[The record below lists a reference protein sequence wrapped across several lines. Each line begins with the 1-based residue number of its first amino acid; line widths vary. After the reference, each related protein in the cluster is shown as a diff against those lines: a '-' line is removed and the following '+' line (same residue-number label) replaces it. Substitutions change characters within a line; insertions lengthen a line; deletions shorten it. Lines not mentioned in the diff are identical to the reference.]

1 MVVMD
6 NKSGG
11 QADKNS
17 AASSQKPPVQTS
29 EEKQRQTAIELARRK
44 VLNAYK
50 TQPQNYKPAETTQQY
65 NTGTPQVN
73 QDEWK
78 KYHSAWQNYY
88 QQYYGDYYNKAA
100 TEYINKEKQ
109 RLEKEQNEKADKER
123 ARLRNARLGLA
134 AEKSNLIKAGE
145 DISEATALQNGIRA
159 KIRKK
164 VKSRAKKMRKSRHFV
179 PLTIGLTVFVIGVL
193 FEYNQT
199 IASNIMA
206 YVAPSG
212 GKETEIQTIDFTV
225 TANVHEVP
233 TLMIPKLNIEV
244 PVSFGS
250 ANDVN
255 SMQIAMR
262 NGVANFY
269 TSMSSAMPGQ
279 IGNFAVS
286 GHSAGNI
293 YDYGNNYKFIF
304 SGLTRL
310 VPGDMIY
317 MDYEGQRYSY
327 RIQGSTTVEPS
338 DVAELSRITADNPGK
353 PMITL
358 ITCTPLGTSRYRL
371 LVYGEQIYPDYEKA
385 EEAAT
390 VEPVEEESME
400 STSNSP
406 RPLKSFWN
414 WLTGKNN

>member
-1 MVVMD
+1 MD

-11 QADKNS
+11 QVSDSS
-17 AASSQKPPVQTS
+17 ASQKPQAQTS
-29 EEKQRQTAIELARRK
+29 AEKQRKTAVDLARQK

-50 TQPQNYKPAETTQQY
+50 TQPQNYKPEESAQQY
-65 NTGTPQVN
+65 NSGMPQVN

-78 KYHSAWQNYY
+78 KYHTAWQNYY
-88 QQYYGDYYNKAA
+88 QQYYGNYYNKAA
-100 TEYINKEKQ
+100 AEYINKEKERIEREQ
-109 RLEKEQNEKADKER
+109 AESLKKKTEKEHQK
-123 ARLRNARLGLA
+123 LRNARLGFA
-134 AEKSNLIKAGE
+134 AEKSQFVAASAE
-145 DISEATALQNGIRA
+145 QISETEALQNGLRA
-159 KIRKK
+159 RIRKK
-164 VKSRAKKMRKSRHFV
+164 VKSRAKKMSKSRHFWPIMV
-179 PLTIGLTVFVIGVL
+179 GLVVLMVGLL

-199 IASNIMA
+199 IASHFMA
-206 YVAPSG
+206 YVAPGG
-212 GKETEIQTIDFTV
+212 GKETAIQTIDFTV
-225 TANVHEVP
+225 TANVHESP

-244 PVSFGS
+244 PVTFG
-250 ANDVN
+250 AQNDVR
-255 SMQIAMR
+255 SMQGAMS

-269 TSMSSAMPGQ
+269 TSASSAMPGQ

-293 YDYGNNYKFIF
+293 YDYNNQYKFIF

-310 VPGDMIY
+310 QPGDMIY

-327 RIQGSTTVEPS
+327 RVQGSSTVEPT
-338 DVAELSRITADNPGK
+338 DVGELARISADNPGK

-390 VEPVEEESME
+390 IESSGDETMD
-400 STSNSP
+400 STQNSP
-406 RPLKSFWN
+406 RPSKGFWN
-414 WLTGKNN
+414 WLTGNND